1 MFLIDHAATTKCLFE
16 KKKKICDIYLPLYTK
31 INFKRII
38 CYIQKLTLKG
48 PYTELQ
54 VKIMEIMS
62 LAQRALPGSHSESQR
77 KSSFSRRE
85 KGRSNHSEISPWL
98 FVLLS
103 KAFSEKNY
111 FTGP

>member
-1 MFLIDHAATTKCLFE
+1 MLQQLNVYL

-38 CYIQKLTLKG
+38 CCIQKLTLKG

-77 KSSFSRRE
+77 KSSFSGRE
-85 KGRSNHSEISPWL
+85 KGKVTIVKSAHGFL
-98 FVLLS
+98 FSLARLSLRKTILLDP
-103 KAFSEKNY
+103 K
-111 FTGP
+111 